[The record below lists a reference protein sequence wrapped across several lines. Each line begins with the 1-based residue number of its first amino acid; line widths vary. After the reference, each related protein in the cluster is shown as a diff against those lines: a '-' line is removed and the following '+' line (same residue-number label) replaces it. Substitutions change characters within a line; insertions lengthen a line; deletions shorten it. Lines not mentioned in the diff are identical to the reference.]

1 MRDHSATHLDPRRP
15 LVLDTSQLP
24 RQPGAMR
31 ALQRVV
37 VAPRGLGLGVI
48 GVPEGADL
56 SLVLRLE
63 SVTEG
68 VLVTG
73 TVTGTAE
80 GECARCLRPIRTEL
94 DVPVQE
100 LFAYPDSTTDATAE
114 EDEVGR
120 LRGDLLDLEPTVRD
134 AVVLALPSRPLCRD
148 DCPGLCPE
156 CGAHWDD
163 LPADHGHDDPV
174 DPRWAAL
181 NKLTLTEE

>member
-1 MRDHSATHLDPRRP
+1 MRDYSKNHLDPRLP

-31 ALQRVV
+31 TLQRVV
-37 VAPRGLGLGVI
+37 AAPPDLGLAVI
-48 GVPEGADL
+48 SVPEGADL
-56 SLVLRLE
+56 SLDLRLE

-68 VLVTG
+68 VLVSG
-73 TVTGTAE
+73 TVAGTAR
-80 GECARCLRPIRTEL
+80 GECSRCLRPIEIGVEVTI
-94 DVPVQE
+94 QE
-100 LFAYPDSTTDATAE
+100 LFAYPDSTTDVTAE

-120 LRGDLLDLEPTVRD
+120 LQGDLLDLEPTVRD

-148 DCPGLCPE
+148 DCPGLCPV

-163 LPADHGHDDPV
+163 LPADHGHDAPV